1 MTTLLQK
8 MSSGR
13 VPNGDFYNNLVD
25 MTLKSEEIEAEK
37 QRHDPRQHPPKQ
49 PKMENQSPG
58 RLLLESYLNKTMRIV
73 MTDGRSLMGIFW
85 CTDRDANVIL
95 GNCMEHMPPREDGS
109 RDEPRPLGLAMIP
122 GRHIVT
128 MHLDQLQH
136 VQPDHVT

>member
-1 MTTLLQK
+1 

-13 VPNGDFYNNLVD
+13 VPNGDFYKDLVD
-25 MTLKSEEIEAEK
+25 LTLKSDELDPEK
-37 QRHDPRQHPPKQ
+37 QQEDQRQQ
-49 PKMENQSPG
+49 PKAEDKTNQSPG
-58 RLLLESYLNKTMRIV
+58 RLLLESYLNKTMRVV
-73 MTDGRSLMGIFW
+73 MTDGRSLMGVFW

-136 VQPDHVT
+136 VRSDQVT

>member
-1 MTTLLQK
+1 MWQRK
-8 MSSGR
+8 FGR
-13 VPNGDFYNNLVD
+13 
-25 MTLKSEEIEAEK
+25 
-37 QRHDPRQHPPKQ
+37 
-49 PKMENQSPG
+49 SPG

>member
-1 MTTLLQK
+1 

-13 VPNGDFYNNLVD
+13 VPNGDFYKELVD
-25 MTLKSEEIEAEK
+25 LTLKSDELDPGK
-37 QRHDPRQHPPKQ
+37 QKEDSRQQAKPQDKLN
-49 PKMENQSPG
+49 ESPG
-58 RLLLESYLNKTMRIV
+58 GLLLESYLNKTMRIV
-73 MTDGRSLMGIFW
+73 MTDGRSLMGVFW

-95 GNCMEHMPPREDGS
+95 GNCMEYMPPREDGS

-136 VQPDHVT
+136 VRPDQVT